1 MSTIDSQLPGTSP
14 EIISRLEVIKGMF
27 VNGMTQSAIVDKC
40 FKEQGWDISRRQIK
54 RYCLKA
60 RSLLTNGFM
69 QTSYAEKMALAE
81 HRFVNIYHKALEAGD
96 YGQARMANI
105 AYVQLQKE
113 IALHKLEPPKQL
125 ERKALEAG
133 LSLDMILNHTDHSE
147 GVDSNVISGTNT
159 SVQG

>member
-1 MSTIDSQLPGTSP
+1 MSTIDEQLPGNTP
-14 EIISRLEVIKGMF
+14 EIAARLDVIKTMF
-27 VNGMTQSAIVDKC
+27 IQGMTQSAIVDKC
-40 FKEQGWDISRRQIK
+40 IKEQDWGISRRQLK

-60 RSLLTNGFM
+60 RSLITNGFM

-133 LSLDMILNHTDHSE
+133 LSLDMIFNQLDPVE
-147 GVDSNVISGTNT
+147 EVQSNVITGTNT
-159 SVQG
+159 GVQR